1 MEYRDYYHILGVSPK
16 ASPDEIRRAYRKLA
30 RQYHPDLNPDD
41 QQAVERFKE
50 ISEAYQVLS
59 DFEKR
64 TKYDELGSSYAEW
77 QRRGS
82 SGGFDWGG
90 WSSPAPEA
98 PPRRPGRPEPAATS
112 RAGTPAGQPAGDF
125 SDFFKILFGSG
136 AGAAR
141 SRTRP
146 EPRRPGPG
154 GAASSEGAS
163 PASGERVIGGPRL
176 IPRRGR
182 DRTYPV
188 EVTLE
193 EACMGALRVFQIEG
207 RRLEVKI
214 PPGVDNGHVVR
225 VSGEGGP
232 GYLGGPPGD
241 LCLRIGV
248 MPHAVFERV
257 GDDLR
262 CEVAASLYPMLLGGE
277 VTVPTPR
284 GTLSLRLPPET
295 QNGST
300 FRLKGKGMPVF
311 GVEGKQGDLY
321 VKVRAVLPQG
331 LSQEEKQLIQRL
343 AQLGK
348 ENVERET

>member
-1 MEYRDYYHILGVSPK
+1 MPRRGGVQMEYRDYYHMLGVSPK
-16 ASPDEIRRAYRKLA
+16 ASSEEIKRAYRKLA
-30 RQYHPDLNPDD
+30 RQFHPDLNPDD
-41 QQAVERFKE
+41 QQALERFKE

-59 DFEKR
+59 DAEKR
-64 TKYDELGSSYAEW
+64 TRYDELGSSYAEW
-77 QRRGS
+77 QRGGS
-82 SGGFDWGG
+82 GAGFDWGG
-90 WSSPAPEA
+90 WSSPPPEA
-98 PPRRPGRPEPAATS
+98 PPRRREPSGTGGTGAPA
-112 RAGTPAGQPAGDF
+112 REAGGDF
-125 SDFFKILFGSG
+125 SDFFKILFGG
-136 AGAAR
+136 NRTA
-141 SRTRP
+141 RTRTRT
-146 EPRRPGPG
+146 EPNRAGPG
-154 GAASSEGAS
+154 GEGSS
-163 PASGERVIGGPRL
+163 PATGERVSGGPRL

-232 GYLGGPPGD
+232 GYLGGPAGD

-248 MPHAVFERV
+248 MPHATFERT
-257 GDDLR
+257 GNDLR
-262 CEVAASLYPMLLGGE
+262 CEIGAGLYPMLLGGE

-284 GTLSLRLPPET
+284 GALSLRLPPET

-311 GVEGKQGDLY
+311 GVDGRNGDLL

-331 LSQEEKQLIQRL
+331 LSQEEQRL
-343 AQLGK
+343 IRQLAELHRPDAK
-348 ENVERET
+348 R